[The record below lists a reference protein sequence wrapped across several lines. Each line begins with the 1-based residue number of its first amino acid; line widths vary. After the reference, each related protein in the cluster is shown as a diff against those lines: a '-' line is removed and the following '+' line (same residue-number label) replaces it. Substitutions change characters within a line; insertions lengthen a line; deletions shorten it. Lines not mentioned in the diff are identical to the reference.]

1 MTVFPNGTHDDQV
14 DSTAQFLDWFKESF
28 PGQNIYELYRRD
40 AEAVEERRQPQP
52 AQTVW
57 QPSLLSATA
66 SAVKFDPDQ
75 SLAARFPRVAEP
87 GISIAERDLKSGEH
101 PARTAISGGAVC
113 RVAASAGC
121 GIAEGGWR
129 ASREG
134 HAPHRRAARSETP
147 PR

>member
-14 DSTAQFLDWFKESF
+14 DSTAQFLDWFKKSF
-28 PGQNIYELYRRD
+28 PGQNIYQLYRRD

-66 SAVKFDPDQ
+66 SAVKFEPDQ

-101 PARTAISGGAVC
+101 PARKAI
-113 RVAASAGC
+113 
-121 GIAEGGWR
+121 GWR
-129 ASREG
+129 VQTTRTWSTGLKPPQSVIVDRT
-134 HAPHRRAARSETP
+134 AP
-147 PR
+147 